1 MKNCHEV
8 KGQIDNFANL
18 NEQQRQDVQV
28 HTADCQQC
36 SQYKVV
42 ADTTADLLGSF
53 NSQLKQMP
61 TNDYLQNS
69 NHLYQQTKA
78 RASKDRRT
86 TLVGIT
92 SMVVSLFALVWFY
105 VQGDMA
111 LEGALILG
119 GWAIGG
125 GIVAWWSAHKASRFS
140 SVSQE
145 PSKDFMLGWA
155 KELSRE
161 ITITKAVAGI
171 LSVEIIVFLF
181 KLVSDGALA
190 EGLVVLLGVNVVL
203 AIGVIYAFAVEL
215 PKLKNELALITQ
227 DA

>member
-18 NEQQRQDVQV
+18 NEQQQQDVQV
-28 HTADCQQC
+28 HTAGCEQC
-36 SQYKVV
+36 AQYKVV

-53 NSQLKQMP
+53 NRALKKMP
-61 TNDYLQNS
+61 TNDYLLDDT
-69 NHLYQQTKA
+69 LYQKTKA
-78 RASKDRRT
+78 RAGKDRRT

-105 VQGDMA
+105 AQGDMT

-125 GIVAWWSAHKASRFS
+125 GIVAWWSARKASRFS

-155 KELSRE
+155 KELGRE
-161 ITITKAVAGI
+161 ITITKVVAGI
-171 LSVEIIVFLF
+171 LSVEIIAFLF

-203 AIGVIYAFAVEL
+203 AIGVVYAFAVEL
-215 PKLKNELALITQ
+215 PKLNNELALISQ